1 MIDQRSIPAWLERAV
16 CYEIYPQT
24 FYDSNADGI
33 GDLPGIIE
41 KLDYVQSL
49 GVDAIWLNPCFV
61 SPFQDAGYD
70 VSDFYTVAPRYGS
83 NDDLRR
89 LFREAEKRG
98 TRILL
103 DLVAGHTSTE
113 HPWFKASCR
122 HEHNEYTDWYVWTDS
137 VWASFPE
144 MPPVR
149 GYGERNGGYIPN
161 FFYFQPA
168 LNYGFAHPDPAH
180 PWQQPTTA
188 PGPQAVRRELRRI
201 MQFWLDQGA
210 GGFRVDMAASL
221 VKGDRDG
228 QAMAELWGEVRDW
241 LDAAYP
247 QACLVS
253 EWSNPAQ
260 AIRSG
265 FHVDFF
271 IHFGATAP
279 AYNALFRMPYGGHG
293 TYRYAWSI
301 FDRSGHGNIR
311 AFLDLFLQHLEAT
324 RGLGF
329 VSVPSGNH
337 DIAPR
342 LGWGRSPDDLKVIFT
357 FLLTLPG
364 VPFIYYGDEIGMRG
378 VMGLPSKE
386 GSYER
391 AAARTPMQWDGSANA
406 GFSRA
411 AAQALYLPIE
421 PDADRPTVAAQES
434 DPDSLL
440 NTVRRLIAL
449 RKAHPA
455 LCASGAFEP
464 LIAEPGQYPIVYR
477 RSADGER
484 ILVAL
489 NPTGE
494 ATEAAV
500 PKALLPARPTE
511 LLGYGGAWSDAGV
524 AWRVHL
530 PPVSAGVYQ
539 AS

>member
-1 MIDQRSIPAWLERAV
+1 MMDQRSIPAWLERAV

-24 FYDSNADGI
+24 FYDSNGDGI

-98 TRILL
+98 MRILL

-113 HPWFKASCR
+113 HFWFQASCR
-122 HEHNEYTDWYVWTDS
+122 HERNEYTDWYVWTDS

-149 GYGERNGGYIPN
+149 GYSERNGGYIPN

-168 LNYGFAHPDPAH
+168 LNYGFAHPDPAQ

-301 FDRSGHGNIR
+301 FDRSGHGNIC

-406 GFSRA
+406 GFSHA
-411 AAQALYLPIE
+411 PAQALYLPIE

-440 NTVRRLIAL
+440 HTVRRLVAL

-455 LCASGAFEP
+455 LCASGTFEP

-477 RSADGER
+477 RSAGGETAV
-484 ILVAL
+484 VAL
-489 NPTGE
+489 NPT
-494 ATEAAV
+494 AAV
-500 PKALLPARPTE
+500 AEVSLSKALLRVRPMALFGPADGWNDE
-511 LLGYGGAWSDAGV
+511 GD
-524 AWRVHL
+524 AWRLCL
-530 PPVSAGVYQ
+530 PALSAGVYRV
-539 AS
+539 